1 MGDDDT
7 QGLSREKILKELKD
21 LIAQIDMEGLLFL
34 MKQANILIYNR
45 NVEAL
50 NERVSSLEATKTNRS
65 RLEEVEGVEIEEKPG
80 GENFIVSVQGTRL
93 FFTREELRR
102 MVRICHA
109 SEDELDAAARL
120 YAYFSRERSDVL
132 IDCRITA
139 HSHPYLKGVY
149 RKLIGTYK
157 VRE

>member
-7 QGLSREKILKELKD
+7 QGLNREKILKELKD

-65 RLEEVEGVEIEEKPG
+65 RLEEVEIEEKPG
-80 GENFIVSVQGTRL
+80 GENFTVSVQGTRL

-109 SEDELDAAARL
+109 SEDELDAARRL

-139 HSHPYLKGVY
+139 HSHPSLKGVY